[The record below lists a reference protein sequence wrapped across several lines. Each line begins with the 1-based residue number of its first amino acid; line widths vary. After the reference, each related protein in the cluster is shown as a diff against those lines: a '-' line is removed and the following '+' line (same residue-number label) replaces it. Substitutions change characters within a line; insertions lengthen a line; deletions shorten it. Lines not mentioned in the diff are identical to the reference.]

1 MYLTLLQSCS
11 GKGLPS
17 AELHQGPELALS
29 FRSPNGEMEV
39 GRVKQGDHAGQKIQD
54 ETQ

>member
-1 MYLTLLQSCS
+1 MSLTLLQSCS

-17 AELHQGPELALS
+17 AEPHQGPELALS
-29 FRSPNGEMEV
+29 FRSPNNEREV
-39 GRVKQGDHAGQKIQD
+39 GHVKHGDHVEQEVQK